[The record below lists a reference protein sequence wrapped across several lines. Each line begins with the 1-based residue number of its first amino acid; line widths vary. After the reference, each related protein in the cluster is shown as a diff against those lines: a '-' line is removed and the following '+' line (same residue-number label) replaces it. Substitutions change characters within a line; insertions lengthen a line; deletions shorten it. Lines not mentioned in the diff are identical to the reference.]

1 MEQYARILKLI
12 NADQLAP
19 IQNKKVV
26 IVGVGGVG
34 GFALETLVR
43 FGIKNISVID
53 NDTVD
58 ITNLNRQII
67 SDYNVLG
74 QNKVEIALQRALS
87 INPNGNFRGDNV
99 FLNQDN
105 LAEFIPNDS
114 DYILDCCDT
123 VTTKIALIKFAK
135 ERNIP
140 IICAMGTGNRL
151 DPSKILVTDIY
162 KTNND
167 PLAKIMR
174 RLCKDNNVKKLEV
187 VTSSE
192 LPVKTHD
199 RTPGSTPFVPSVAGI
214 FMASYVVN
222 KWLKDLKKE
231 KETNN

>member
-12 NADQLAP
+12 NADQLTT

-34 GFALETLVR
+34 GYALETLVR

-53 NDTVD
+53 NDKVD

-67 SDYNVLG
+67 SNYNVLG
-74 QNKVEIALQRALS
+74 QNKVEIALKRALS

-222 KWLKDLKKE
+222 KWLKDLK
-231 KETNN
+231 

>member
-1 MEQYARILKLI
+1 MEQFARILKLI
-12 NADQLAP
+12 DEDKLKT
-19 IQNKKVV
+19 IQEKNII

-34 GFALETLVR
+34 GFALEALVR
-43 FGIKNISVID
+43 LGIKNITIID
-53 NDTVD
+53 NDIVD

-67 SDYNVLG
+67 SNHEVLG
-74 QNKVEIALQRALS
+74 QDKVEIALQRALS
-87 INPNGNFRGDNV
+87 INPNGNFRGVNV

-105 LAEFIPNDS
+105 LVEFIPNDS

-123 VTTKIALIKFAK
+123 VTTKIALIKYAK
-135 ERNIP
+135 EMNIP

-174 RLCKDNNVKKLEV
+174 RLCKDNKIKKLKV
-187 VTSSE
+187 VTSME
-192 LPVKTHD
+192 LPIKTHD

-214 FMASYVVN
+214 FMASYIVN
-222 KWLKDLKKE
+222 EWLKE
-231 KETNN
+231 EN

>member
-12 NADQLAP
+12 DEDKLKT
-19 IQNKKVV
+19 IQEKNIV

-34 GFALETLVR
+34 GFALEALVR
-43 FGIKNISVID
+43 LGIKNITIID
-53 NDTVD
+53 NDIVD

-67 SDYNVLG
+67 SNHEVLG
-74 QNKVEIALQRALS
+74 QDKVDIALQRALS

-105 LAEFIPNDS
+105 LVEFIPNDS

-174 RLCKDNNVKKLEV
+174 RLCKDNKIKKLKV
-187 VTSSE
+187 VTSME
-192 LPVKTHD
+192 LPIKTHD

-214 FMASYVVN
+214 FMASYIVN
-222 KWLKDLKKE
+222 EWLKE
-231 KETNN
+231 EN

>member
-12 NADQLAP
+12 NADQLAS

-151 DPSKILVTDIY
+151 DPSKISVTDIY

-222 KWLKDLKKE
+222 KWLKDLK
-231 KETNN
+231 

>member
-12 NADQLAP
+12 SADQLAP

-222 KWLKDLKKE
+222 KWLKDIK
-231 KETNN
+231 

>member
-12 NADQLAP
+12 NADQLAS

-34 GFALETLVR
+34 GFALEALVR

-67 SDYNVLG
+67 SNYNVLG

-151 DPSKILVTDIY
+151 DPSKISVTDIY

-222 KWLKDLKKE
+222 KWLKDLK
-231 KETNN
+231 

>member
-12 NADQLAP
+12 NADQLTT

-34 GFALETLVR
+34 GYALETLVR

-53 NDTVD
+53 NDMVD

-67 SDYNVLG
+67 SNYNVLG
-74 QNKVEIALQRALS
+74 QNKVEIALKRALS

-105 LAEFIPNDS
+105 LAEFIPDDS

-140 IICAMGTGNRL
+140 IICAMGTGHRL

-222 KWLKDLKKE
+222 KWLKDLK
-231 KETNN
+231 

>member
-12 NADQLAP
+12 NADQLTT

-34 GFALETLVR
+34 GYALETLVR

-53 NDTVD
+53 NYMVD

-67 SDYNVLG
+67 SNYNVLG
-74 QNKVEIALQRALS
+74 QNKVEIALKRALS

-105 LAEFIPNDS
+105 LAEFIPDDS

-214 FMASYVVN
+214 FHY
-222 KWLKDLKKE
+222 LI
-231 KETNN
+231 

>member
-12 NADQLAP
+12 NADQLAS

-34 GFALETLVR
+34 GFALEALVR

-67 SDYNVLG
+67 SNYNVLG

-87 INPNGNFRGDNV
+87 INPNCNFRGDNV

-151 DPSKILVTDIY
+151 DPSKISVTDIY

-222 KWLKDLKKE
+222 KWLKDLK
-231 KETNN
+231 

>member
-12 NADQLAP
+12 DEETLKK
-19 IQNKKVV
+19 IQDKKII

-34 GFALETLVR
+34 GFALEALTR
-43 FGIKNISVID
+43 FGIKNITIID

-67 SDYNVLG
+67 SNHEVINE
-74 QNKVEIALQRALS
+74 NKTIVAKKRMIS
-87 INPNGNFRGDNV
+87 INPEGNFMDYNI

-105 LAEFIPNDS
+105 LEEFISDDT

-123 VTTKIALIKFAK
+123 VTTKMALIKYAK
-135 ERNIP
+135 SKDIP

-151 DPSKILVTDIY
+151 DPTKLIVTDIY

-174 RLCKDNNVKKLEV
+174 KLCKDSKIKKLDV
-187 VTSSE
+187 VTSIE
-192 LPVKTHD
+192 LPIKTHD
-199 RTPGSTPFVPSVAGI
+199 RTPGSTSFVPSSAGLLI
-214 FMASYVVN
+214 TSYIIRN
-222 KWLKDLKKE
+222 IIK
-231 KETNN
+231 TS

>member
-12 NADQLAP
+12 NADQLAS

-151 DPSKILVTDIY
+151 DPSKLSVTDIY

-222 KWLKDLKKE
+222 KWLKDLK
-231 KETNN
+231 